1 MEIKLALTSL
11 LGAVIMTFSLQ
22 AVAGD
27 SAGAADLE
35 KL

>member
-22 AVAGD
+22 A
-27 SAGAADLE
+27 GAADLE